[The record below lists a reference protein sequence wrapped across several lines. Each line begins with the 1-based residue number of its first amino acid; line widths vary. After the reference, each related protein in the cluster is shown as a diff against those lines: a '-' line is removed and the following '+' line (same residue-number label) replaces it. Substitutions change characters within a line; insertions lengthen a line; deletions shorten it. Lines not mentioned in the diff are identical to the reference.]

1 MNWGLPRADGDMQSS
16 AGRRKGGNT
25 GWVKMQQGVSRE
37 DPGGALQE
45 EPPGNLDCKERQ
57 VPSLSFLV

>member
-1 MNWGLPRADGDMQSS
+1 
-16 AGRRKGGNT
+16 
-25 GWVKMQQGVSRE
+25 MQQGVSRE